1 MAKTYDIIIV
11 GSGPSSIFAALTL
24 LKAGI
29 DKIAIFEKGKD
40 LPDRSRNEVLCG
52 WGGAGA
58 FSDGKLVLS
67 AEIGGFLNEFQINDL
82 QGLINE
88 VDEIYCSAGA
98 DSKIIGD
105 DLDKLEQL
113 RSRAK
118 IVGLNFIPTRVRHL
132 GTEICEM
139 VLNEFKNRMKDADIH
154 FENAV
159 EGFFVENKKIS
170 GVYCDKGTFLSKY
183 VICGAG
189 RSGSEWVK
197 NESKRLDL
205 SLTSNPVDIGVRVEV
220 PCEILEEIT
229 SISRDAKFVYYSNS
243 FDDRVRTFCMN
254 PNGDVII
261 ENADGFMTVNG
272 HSYHNKKT
280 DKTNFAVLVSIPF
293 KNPPFQDSIGYGKY
307 VARLANMLG
316 NGVIIQRLNDLLSGR
331 KSTLERINKSIIKP
345 SLNANPGDLSLA
357 LPYRYLKDII
367 EMLEVL
373 DKLAPGIISNNTLL
387 YGTEVKFYTN
397 RIKLSDNMETEIENL
412 FFIGDGAG
420 ITRGLVQASASGILA
435 ANEIIRRLK

>member
-1 MAKTYDIIIV
+1 
-11 GSGPSSIFAALTL
+11 
-24 LKAGI
+24 
-29 DKIAIFEKGKD
+29 
-40 LPDRSRNEVLCG
+40 
-52 WGGAGA
+52 
-58 FSDGKLVLS
+58 
-67 AEIGGFLNEFQINDL
+67 
-82 QGLINE
+82 
-88 VDEIYCSAGA
+88 
-98 DSKIIGD
+98 
-105 DLDKLEQL
+105 
-113 RSRAK
+113 
-118 IVGLNFIPTRVRHL
+118 
-132 GTEICEM
+132 
-139 VLNEFKNRMKDADIH
+139 
-154 FENAV
+154 
-159 EGFFVENKKIS
+159 
-170 GVYCDKGTFLSKY
+170 
-183 VICGAG
+183 
-189 RSGSEWVK
+189 
-197 NESKRLDL
+197 
-205 SLTSNPVDIGVRVEV
+205 
-220 PCEILEEIT
+220 
-229 SISRDAKFVYYSNS
+229 
-243 FDDRVRTFCMN
+243 MN